1 MSQKNEPIV
10 HAISHIDGF
19 TGYAVHAR
27 SFFRAMAPHIETV
40 EQGWMQNHGPS
51 NPLDVVLTRDRILA
65 ENPERPLVSI
75 VLALASGCRVL
86 AGAPGLRIGYVIWD
100 STKLPDV
107 WDDGLA
113 VCDRVWVPSEWA
125 RAVMI
130 DHGLSPDRVDV
141 MPEGVDTTIFNPE
154 VAPAKAIKD
163 LPGFKVLNVGK
174 FEPRKATREL
184 IKAFDDAL
192 GDKDDAWLVLAVNN
206 SFDPDFDIRRELR
219 DLKLR
224 SLERIVYVPPIR
236 ESHAA
241 FASVY
246 TACDAFLGPSRSEGW
261 GLCHMEAMACG
272 LPVITTNYS
281 APAEWAKGHAYFVDG
296 APIPFTDPWFTRS
309 DGDRGTWME
318 PDWKGVREHLVHLYE
333 NREEGRP
340 WPRRSRPCAGAV

>member
-1 MSQKNEPIV
+1 
-10 HAISHIDGF
+10 
-19 TGYAVHAR
+19 
-27 SFFRAMAPHIETV
+27 
-40 EQGWMQNHGPS
+40 MQNHGPS

-174 FEPRKATREL
+174 FEPRKATR
-184 IKAFDDAL
+184 
-192 GDKDDAWLVLAVNN
+192 
-206 SFDPDFDIRRELR
+206 
-219 DLKLR
+219 
-224 SLERIVYVPPIR
+224 
-236 ESHAA
+236 
-241 FASVY
+241 
-246 TACDAFLGPSRSEGW
+246 
-261 GLCHMEAMACG
+261 
-272 LPVITTNYS
+272 
-281 APAEWAKGHAYFVDG
+281 
-296 APIPFTDPWFTRS
+296 
-309 DGDRGTWME
+309 
-318 PDWKGVREHLVHLYE
+318 
-333 NREEGRP
+333 
-340 WPRRSRPCAGAV
+340 RRSRHSTMLSAIKMMLGWSWP